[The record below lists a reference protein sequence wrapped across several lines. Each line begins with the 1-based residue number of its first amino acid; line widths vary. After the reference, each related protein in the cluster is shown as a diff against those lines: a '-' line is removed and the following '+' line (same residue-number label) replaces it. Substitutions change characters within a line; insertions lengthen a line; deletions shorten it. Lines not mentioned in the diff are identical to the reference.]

1 MPTRRNPSE
10 RTRREAREIAADL
23 AATLD
28 VYVWTEDGVV
38 FVDACHYRAAVEAR
52 KAQAQR
58 GYNPR
63 IKLAPFA

>member
-1 MPTRRNPSE
+1 MPTRRNPSQ
-10 RTRREAREIAADL
+10 RTLREAREIAADL
-23 AATLD
+23 AARLD

-38 FVDACHYRAAVEAR
+38 FVDACHYRRAVEAR
-52 KAQAQR
+52 KEQAKY

>member
-1 MPTRRNPSE
+1 MRTRRNPSE

-38 FVDACHYRAAVEAR
+38 FVDACHYPRAIEAR